1 VLPDSY
7 DAIDPFVGAEF
18 DLPEFH
24 VFDGP
29 TAIVDTVVENV
40 TPETADDV
48 AVIMDSGG
56 SIPPSSNPRSKRLT
70 SPSTAGR
77 DSPTT
82 TRPSARTSDCCG
94 RRTAIRGHA
103 SAMFDRS
110 SHLGR
115 PPSVVDDEKFLHE
128 LDHGAPSAAGVLSRY
143 RGLHV
148 R

>member
-7 DAIDPFVGAEF
+7 DAIDPFVDAEF

-56 SIPPSSNPRSKRLT
+56 EYPALVESAFEAADIPFYGGPGFTDDETIRTYLRLL
-70 SPSTAGR
+70 
-77 DSPTT
+77 
-82 TRPSARTSDCCG
+82 
-94 RRTAIRGHA
+94 RTAHSDSRARVSDVRPIL
-103 SAMFDRS
+103 

-115 PPSVVDDEKFLHE
+115 PPSVVDDEVPPRTRSR
-128 LDHGAPSAAGVLSRY
+128 GAPSAAGVLSRY